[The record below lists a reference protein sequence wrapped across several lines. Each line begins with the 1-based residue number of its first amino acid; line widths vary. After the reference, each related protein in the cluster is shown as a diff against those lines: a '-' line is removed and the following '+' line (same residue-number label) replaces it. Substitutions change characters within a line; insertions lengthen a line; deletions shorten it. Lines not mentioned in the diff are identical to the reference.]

1 MPAIVT
7 ARRTLV
13 TLAAAQVLTLGVLS
27 SALAAPIVTASSDAA
42 ALTGTLLGAGINVV
56 GTPTLSGAAGQ
67 AGSFTGGTT
76 TTIGFATGV
85 VLSSGNVT
93 SLPGTNANPGSIET
107 LGDQNVQPD
116 DLSTDFGGPGDAN
129 LTALAGTATEDA
141 SVLEFQFQFGDGSD
155 GGDLFFS
162 FAFGSD
168 EYIDFVSS
176 SFNDAFGFFVDGT
189 NVALVPG
196 TSTPITIN
204 TINPNVNSG
213 FYINNVP
220 NTNGLPV
227 AGLDVRLDGITRVIG
242 AEILGLGPGVHT
254 MKFAI
259 ADAFDDE
266 FDSAVFLAAGT
277 FRTEPPPGIGTGS
290 GGTGTMGG
298 GGEVPEPATLT
309 LLGLGLA
316 GLAAARRQRRQ

>member
-1 MPAIVT
+1 MPVINT
-7 ARRTLV
+7 ARRILLTF
-13 TLAAAQVLTLGVLS
+13 AAAQLLTLGVPSLT
-27 SALAAPIVTASSDAA
+27 LAAPIVTSSSDAA

-56 GTPTLSGAAGQ
+56 GTPTLTGAAGQ
-67 AGSFTGGTT
+67 AGTFTGGTT
-76 TTIGFATGV
+76 TTIGFPTGV
-85 VLSSGNVT
+85 VLSTGIVT
-93 SLPGTNANPGSIET
+93 NLPGTNANPGPVES
-107 LGDQNVQPD
+107 LAGQNGQP
-116 DLSTDFGGPGDAN
+116 DLSTDFGGAGDAN
-129 LTALAGTATEDA
+129 LTALAGTATQDA
-141 SVLEFQFQFGDGSD
+141 SVLEFQFQFGDGSA

-176 SFNDAFGFFVDGT
+176 PFNDAFGFFVDGT

-196 TSTPITIN
+196 MSTPITIN
-204 TINPNVNSG
+204 TVNPTSNSA

-220 NTNGLPV
+220 NTDGLPV
-227 AGLDVRLDGITRVIG
+227 AGLDIRLDGITRVIG
-242 AEILGLGPGVHT
+242 AEILGLGAGVHT

-259 ADAFDDE
+259 ADAGDGE

-277 FRTEPPPGIGTGS
+277 FSTEPPPTTTGTG
-290 GGTGTMGG
+290 GGPGTTT
-298 GGEVPEPATLT
+298 GGEVPEPATMR